1 MTTVIDVHTHMLS
14 EEWIALIAKHG
25 APRYAVKPS
34 KDGPRAIMW
43 DGAPFMTPQEGHLDY
58 EKRIKAMNDA
68 RVDLAILTLTCPNVY
83 WGGAE
88 ISLKAA
94 QVMNDDMARAQ
105 TQWPDR
111 IRWMASL
118 PWQYPDKAVAELE
131 RACAKGAV
139 GVIVLA
145 NVNGE
150 SLTDPKFAPVWQ
162 AIDRRRLPVLMHP
175 TAPPGMPEMDMRVYN
190 LIASVG
196 FMFDTTLAV
205 ARMIFD
211 GFFDTYP
218 NLKIITHHFGGIV
231 PMLEGRIGP
240 GWDVLGSRTSDE
252 DYVSLRKSLKKR
264 PLDYFK
270 QDFYADTAVFGG
282 KPATKCGLEFFP
294 LEKIV
299 FASDCPF
306 DPEGGTMYPRL
317 TLEILDSLNI
327 PKADREKID
336 YKNLE
341 AVTGRKL
348 VK

>member
-1 MTTVIDVHTHMLS
+1 MTAVIDVHTHMLS
-14 EEWIALIAKHG
+14 EEWISLISQHG
-25 APRYAVKPS
+25 APRYSVKPS

-68 RVDLAILTLTCPNVY
+68 RVDMAILTLTCPNVY
-83 WGGAE
+83 WGGPE

-111 IRWMASL
+111 IRFMASL

-131 RACAKGAV
+131 RACGKGAV
-139 GVIVLA
+139 GVVVLA

-150 SLTDPKFAPVWQ
+150 SLTDAKFAPIWQ
-162 AIDRRRLPVLMHP
+162 AIDRRGLPVLMHP

-218 NLKIITHHFGGIV
+218 NLKLIASHAGGALPYLV
-231 PMLEGRIGP
+231 GRFDICFENMNACR
-240 GWDVLGSRTSDE
+240 VKISRPPAE
-252 DYVSLRKSLKKR
+252 YLRHIYYDSVTYR
-264 PLDYFK
+264 
-270 QDFYADTAVFGG
+270 Q
-282 KPATKCGLEFFP
+282 E
-294 LEKIV
+294 
-299 FASDCPF
+299 
-306 DPEGGTMYPRL
+306 
-317 TLEILDSLNI
+317 SLNLCVEVGGADKVMYGSDYPHNI
-327 PKADREKID
+327 GDMKGCLKRVDALPDAQMKAVRSGNARRIF
-336 YKNLE
+336 
-341 AVTGRKL
+341 KL
-348 VK
+348 

>member
-1 MTTVIDVHTHMLS
+1 MTTVIDVQTHMLS
-14 EEWIALIAKHG
+14 EEWNSLISQHG
-25 APRYAVKPS
+25 APRYSVKPS

-68 RVDLAILTLTCPNVY
+68 RVDMAILTLTCPNVY
-83 WGGAE
+83 WGGPE

-105 TQWPDR
+105 RQWPDR
-111 IRWMASL
+111 IRFMASL

-131 RACAKGAV
+131 RACGKGAV
-139 GVIVLA
+139 GVVVLA

-150 SLTDPKFAPVWQ
+150 SLTDAKFAPIWQ
-162 AIDRRRLPVLMHP
+162 AIDRRGLPVLMHP

-218 NLKIITHHFGGIV
+218 NLKLIASHAGGALPYLV
-231 PMLEGRIGP
+231 GRFDICFENMNACR
-240 GWDVLGSRTSDE
+240 VKISRPPAE
-252 DYVSLRKSLKKR
+252 YLRHIYYDSVTYR
-264 PLDYFK
+264 
-270 QDFYADTAVFGG
+270 Q
-282 KPATKCGLEFFP
+282 E
-294 LEKIV
+294 
-299 FASDCPF
+299 
-306 DPEGGTMYPRL
+306 
-317 TLEILDSLNI
+317 SLNLCVEVGGADKVMYGSDYPHNI
-327 PKADREKID
+327 GDMKGCLKRVDALPDAQMKAVRSGNARRIF
-336 YKNLE
+336 
-341 AVTGRKL
+341 KL
-348 VK
+348 